1 MGAVLGI
8 CSAAQV
14 SVKIQIFN
22 MDQPNF
28 QTTKTMDDSFPSPLI
43 IKLSPYLYTNYV

>member
-14 SVKIQIFN
+14 SVIVQDIDGF
-22 MDQPNF
+22 DEF
-28 QTTKTMDDSFPSPLI
+28 QAET
-43 IKLSPYLYTNYV
+43 